1 MFLHEL
7 LTVLFCEWCSNTRHI
22 KANMSPKYSFV
33 YVYWSGYLSPCMWTV
48 FADDQRFISLT
59 MFFFSQFKFDGKIV
73 LLLFYY
79 WSSGRYIFNKCYGS
93 TYAVSSPKVCCDLC
107 VMTYKKAKRIPTD
120 FEIRWKKVVNQFGPW
135 LLKWLD
141 TSAEVVLI
149 TFRRYGILI
158 RAIWV
163 YK

>member
-59 MFFFSQFKFDGKIV
+59 MFFSRNSN
-73 LLLFYY
+73 LMERSYC
-79 WSSGRYIFNKCYGS
+79 CYSITGHQVA
-93 TYAVSSPKVCCDLC
+93 TYLTNATGARMPFQVQKYVVISALWLTRKQNEFPQILKYD
-107 VMTYKKAKRIPTD
+107 
-120 FEIRWKKVVNQFGPW
+120 EKKVVNQFGPW